1 MDNLGDLSRQLARIA
16 PGAVKAVAD
25 GDRVLIMI
33 QNAPDELRKLANE
46 LERLNVQEVRALVA
60 YKKAAAGE

>member
-1 MDNLGDLSRQLARIA
+1 MDNLGDFSRQLARIT
-16 PGAVKAVAD
+16 PGSVKAVAD
-25 GDRVLIMI
+25 GDRILIVI

-60 YKKAAAGE
+60 YKKAPAE